1 MNEKTRDE
9 INYFLK
15 TSSTRTVTDLIS
27 LLKNKKIT
35 LSSSFI
41 ELDGE
46 MESGDLDSKHV
57 KKFLNKECFDSED
70 ALIIALTLLN
80 EIKNFEK
87 NMLKSTKLVCTT
99 PDVSS
104 QESDKTDLML
114 NELFRKAQKSITI
127 IGYLMTD
134 DKYVKQMFEM
144 IKSNP
149 EIGKLK
155 IKFIFDRPEDKQ
167 VLGKKYPSIKKI
179 VRELWGTDQ
188 NFPKIYSYKKENSSL
203 HAKAVIIDSKEI
215 LITSANMSG
224 RALQRNL
231 EMGIHHMG
239 KSAKDADDLISR
251 LIRED
256 LFERV

>member
-1 MNEKTRDE
+1 MFQMNEDARNKINDFLDNFSSE
-9 INYFLK
+9 II
-15 TSSTRTVTDLIS
+15 TDFIS
-27 LLKNKKIT
+27 LLQAKTIT
-35 LSSSFI
+35 LSSDSY
-41 ELDGE
+41 ELIDKLHISSSDVIDVE
-46 MESGDLDSKHV
+46 QIL
-57 KKFLNKECFDSED
+57 KKFKSVDT
-70 ALIIALTLLN
+70 LIVALTLLN
-80 EIKNFEK
+80 EIKYFK
-87 NMLKSTKLVCTT
+87 TTTSKSTKLVCTT

-155 IKFIFDRPEDKQ
+155 IKFVFDRPEDKQ

-188 NFPKIYSYKKENSSL
+188 NFPKIYSYRKENSSL

-215 LITSANMSG
+215 LIKESSTSTIPEKPSFA
-224 RALQRNL
+224 
-231 EMGIHHMG
+231 
-239 KSAKDADDLISR
+239 
-251 LIRED
+251 
-256 LFERV
+256 V